1 MKPRN
6 YREYIQGT
14 ITFGVAYA
22 VVSLLARWVTGNTI
36 LSSPETLV
44 KYGLLGGIGYAMMGA
59 IALFLFGCIT
69 PYIRERF
76 PNSLT
81 LGDVLKE
88 RLRGRSYWFVMW
100 VLLLTSLDSLLI
112 QALGAGVL
120 FHFLL
125 KTPIYVGLLVF
136 FLYCFLLSI
145 GGMKQIHRFE
155 GIHISFIFAAIIL
168 IPVYFFIQKGIF
180 PVYDGLLLYHPYL
193 LFLKHNEITLF
204 ILTAFLIGFGQ
215 VLIDRASWQRIY
227 IIEKSK
233 VRTSFM
239 MAGIIWATIPLAF
252 TAIVLIAVYGQGFEN
267 IYSILSQL
275 VEKIDSLFLLLL
287 FIGCC
292 FSAIASTVGAELHA
306 TSIMVIR
313 NMLKHTYDWSEDQQ
327 LKKTYLV
334 SGVLSL
340 SLFLISSVL
349 SPNLM
354 ELIFFFAQVYASI
367 IPTMLV
373 VIFYKRMIPMLV
385 PYCSLIGL
393 GTGLL
398 SLLNYNSIQ
407 STWISFFVSSG
418 LVVILL
424 VVNEIRIHRK

>member
-1 MKPRN
+1 MKPRT

-14 ITFGVAYA
+14 ISFGVAYG
-22 VVSLLARWVTGNTI
+22 VVTLLARWVTGNTI

-59 IALFLFGCIT
+59 IALFLFGWIT
-69 PYIRERF
+69 PYIRNRF
-76 PNSLT
+76 PDSMT
-81 LGDVLKE
+81 IGDVLRK
-88 RLRGRSYWFVMW
+88 RLQGRSYWFVMW
-100 VLLLTSLDSLLI
+100 VLLLTSLDSLLV

-136 FLYCFLLSI
+136 FLYCFLLSL

-193 LFLKHNEITLF
+193 LFMKHNEITLF
-204 ILTAFLIGFGQ
+204 ILTALLIGFGQ
-215 VLIDRASWQRIY
+215 VLIDRASWQRMY

-239 MAGIIWATIPLAF
+239 MAGMIWATIPLAF
-252 TAIVLIAVYGQGFEN
+252 TAIVLIAVYGHGFEN

-313 NMLKHTYDWSEDQQ
+313 NMLNHRYEWHEDQQ

-334 SGVLSL
+334 SGVISL
-340 SLFLISSVL
+340 ALFLISSIL
-349 SPNLM
+349 SPSLM
-354 ELIFFFAQVYASI
+354 ELIFFFAQVYAAI

-373 VIFYKRMIPMLV
+373 VIFYKKTVPASI

-393 GTGLL
+393 GGGML
-398 SLLNYNSIQ
+398 SLSIYSSIQ
-407 STWISFFVSSG
+407 STWISFVLASG
-418 LVVILL
+418 LVILVL
-424 VVNEIRIHRK
+424 MGNEVVKHR